1 LKNIRLFIND
11 RNLKQLIA
19 FSDDSYLYNY
29 IVNNYS
35 ELPEDNIFRNPTATK
50 QLEDVFYFSKT
61 GITEDDE
68 LVWNETSRDLKK
80 NNVSYYAILIDQKN
94 GTFLVYN
101 NLKGEIPILKI
112 NKDTDLFEAINKIE
126 SFNKEIE
133 YEEEME
139 L

>member
-1 LKNIRLFIND
+1 MKNIRLFIKD
-11 RNLKQLIA
+11 KNLKQLRA

-35 ELPEDNIFRNPTATK
+35 ELPEDNIFRNPTAIK
-50 QLEDVFYFSKT
+50 QLGEMIYFART

-68 LVWNETSRDLKK
+68 LVWNETSRDLRK
-80 NNVSYYAILIDQKN
+80 NNVSYYAIILDQEK

-101 NLKGEIPILKI
+101 NLKGEIPQLGIK
-112 NKDTDLFEAINKIE
+112 KDTDLFDAIKKIE
-126 SFNKEIE
+126 DFNREIE

>member
-1 LKNIRLFIND
+1 MKNIRLFIND